1 MKKTEAFEAFTEQ
14 QKADLDALEARPDGS
29 VDTSDI
35 PEILDWSGGKRGLFY
50 RPPQREA
57 VSRSDIETGNGREQY
72 RRPRRRVGGAG

>member
-1 MKKTEAFEAFTEQ
+1 MKKTEAFEALTEQ

-50 RPPQREA
+50 RPPQPEA
-57 VSRSDIETGNGREQY
+57 APRPDAEPAIGRE
-72 RRPRRRVGGAG
+72 RRRRAGGAS